1 MKEEQPYFQD
11 NILFVLDSCVLI
23 KTKGHR
29 LNPLLHRVLIPTMVK
44 FELGTKPGRAR
55 LLSFLYSIPALHQ
68 LTMDGRIIPFSA
80 QESIQYVVESKE
92 RIRSQGNDEAI
103 LDACRMCRQMTVLVT
118 DDINMRLKAR
128 CFGVAVCSSTELL
141 VHMQQA

>member
-1 MKEEQPYFQD
+1 MKRQPYFQE
-11 NILFVLDSCVLI
+11 NILFVVDSCVLI

-29 LNPLLHRVLIPTMVK
+29 LDPFLHRMLIPTMVK
-44 FELGTKPGRAR
+44 FELGTKPGRSHI
-55 LLSFLYSIPALHQ
+55 LSFLHSVPTLHQ
-68 LTMDGRIIPFSA
+68 LTMDGRIVPFSA
-80 QESIQYVVESKE
+80 QESIDYVTESKE

-103 LDACRMCRQMTVLVT
+103 LDACRMCRQTTILVT
-118 DDINMRLKAR
+118 DDVNMRLKAR